1 METKILEGQRKL
13 PNKNEVNSG
22 HSPNIN
28 NSNPKYAV
36 EVLKEYSDATKKIVF
51 YT

>member
-22 HSPNIN
+22 HSLSIN